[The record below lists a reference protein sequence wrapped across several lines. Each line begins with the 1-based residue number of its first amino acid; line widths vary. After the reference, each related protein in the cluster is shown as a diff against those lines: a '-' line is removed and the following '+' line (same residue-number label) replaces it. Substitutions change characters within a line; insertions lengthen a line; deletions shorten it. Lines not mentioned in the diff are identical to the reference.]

1 MPGTPCGQSHE
12 NTCNAKLKVDDS
24 SLSSYPYESGFFPI
38 LISFHPAP
46 EADPQVGHRA
56 NTVHFARYFFR
67 FPLVL
72 PSSQGNRKGPPSPTQ
87 PPLPL
92 PYYDVAVQ
100 AASSLWRFQ
109 PLIFGRTVPL
119 SNALST
125 ASSQPAVWVTNLVT
139 AAS

>member
-67 FPLVL
+67 LPFRLHLRSLLATSPESMRGLVKIVQL
-72 PSSQGNRKGPPSPTQ
+72 SSPP
-87 PPLPL
+87 
-92 PYYDVAVQ
+92 
-100 AASSLWRFQ
+100 
-109 PLIFGRTVPL
+109 
-119 SNALST
+119 
-125 ASSQPAVWVTNLVT
+125 
-139 AAS
+139 